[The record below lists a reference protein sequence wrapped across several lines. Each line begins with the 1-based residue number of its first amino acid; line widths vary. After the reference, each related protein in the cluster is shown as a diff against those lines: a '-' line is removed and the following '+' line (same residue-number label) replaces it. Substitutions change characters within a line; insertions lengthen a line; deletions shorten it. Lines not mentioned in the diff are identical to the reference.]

1 MMKWTSCTENA
12 TRNAL
17 DEQQAVRKSQQKE
30 SKISGQIV
38 SAKVQNGDRN
48 LLNGEL
54 VSIPEFPPTPIGIP
68 LRIHQ
73 FDATVAKLTIL
84 HPLYTI
90 LYNSKISAGAQCATV
105 YSGIFVS

>member
-1 MMKWTSCTENA
+1 MPGPIEDHLDDEVTSCAENA

-54 VSIPEFPPTPIGIP
+54 DIHRGVPPYSDRNPLADPSI
-68 LRIHQ
+68 
-73 FDATVAKLTIL
+73 
-84 HPLYTI
+84 
-90 LYNSKISAGAQCATV
+90 
-105 YSGIFVS
+105 

>member
-1 MMKWTSCTENA
+1 MGYGQVPLKITLMMKWTSCTENA

-54 VSIPEFPPTPIGIP
+54 DIHRGVPPHSDRNPLTDPSI
-68 LRIHQ
+68 
-73 FDATVAKLTIL
+73 
-84 HPLYTI
+84 
-90 LYNSKISAGAQCATV
+90 
-105 YSGIFVS
+105 

>member
-48 LLNGEL
+48 PLNGEL
-54 VSIPEFPPTPIGIP
+54 DIHRGVTPYSDRNPLADPSI
-68 LRIHQ
+68 
-73 FDATVAKLTIL
+73 
-84 HPLYTI
+84 
-90 LYNSKISAGAQCATV
+90 
-105 YSGIFVS
+105 